1 MGWWCGAGGEGGG
14 GGTGRTR
21 DTHTHS
27 TDPADPPSTLP
38 TPPLSLDL
46 ALPPLPQPS
55 LSLSLPPTIDDVT
68 IAFARSGGAGGQ
80 NVNKVNTKVDMRLGL
95 DAAWLPADVAGVLGR
110 AERKRINK
118 EGALVVTSTKTRS
131 QADNVEDALAKLQAI
146 LDAAAETLVPVEV
159 DPAKAR
165 QVAKQIKVANE
176 NRLLGKKMKADKKK
190 DRRAKIEW

>member
-1 MGWWCGAGGEGGG
+1 M
-14 GGTGRTR
+14 
-21 DTHTHS
+21 
-27 TDPADPPSTLP
+27 
-38 TPPLSLDL
+38 
-46 ALPPLPQPS
+46 
-55 LSLSLPPTIDDVT
+55 
-68 IAFARSGGAGGQ
+68 
-80 NVNKVNTKVDMRLGL
+80 NKVNTKVDMRLGL